1 MSVFCQHPPFC
12 LQALEDLVGVVGK
25 TSSCGN
31 SFFFLVFI
39 RVLYRPKNEAVKYL
53 FTVSGL
59 I

>member
-12 LQALEDLVGVVGK
+12 LQALEDLVGLVRK

-31 SFFFLVFI
+31 SFFLVI
-39 RVLYRPKNEAVKYL
+39 IPPKNEAVKYL
-53 FTVSGL
+53 FIVLGL